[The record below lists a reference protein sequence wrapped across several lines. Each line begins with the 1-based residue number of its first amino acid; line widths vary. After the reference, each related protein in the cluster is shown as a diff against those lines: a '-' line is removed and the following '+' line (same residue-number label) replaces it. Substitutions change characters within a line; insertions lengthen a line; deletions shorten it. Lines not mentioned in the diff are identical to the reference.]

1 MAGVT
6 SGCSWSGGPG
16 GSGGSA
22 PSAWSLTA
30 WLEGH
35 AALLS
40 GLFALSLVSLVLVLA
55 LLPRVVARLPVDYL
69 DPARPAEAAP
79 RTIGGQLRRLARNL
93 VGWLFVAVGVALLV
107 LPGQGL
113 LTILIGLVLVDVPGK
128 RALERRVLSRPRILD
143 LVNSMRRRRGAQP
156 LSSH

>member
-6 SGCSWSGGPG
+6 SGCSWSGWPG

-22 PSAWSLTA
+22 PSAWSLTT
-30 WLEGH
+30 WLEDH

-40 GLFALSLVSLVLVLA
+40 WLFALSLVSLVLVLA

-69 DPARPAEAAP
+69 DPARPAEGAP

-128 RALERRVLSRPRILD
+128 RALERRVLSRPRVLD